1 MGIWTNY
8 LKKSL
13 PEDNDALM
21 LCDSSDGKNKQ
32 VLFSSFWNWVAKK
45 LNEAQLANLQT
56 TNKTLIGAVNELNSN
71 PTIKYAKVYGTSLTI
86 KNVRAAVHGI
96 IMIDK
101 LSTSFYISGSATIG
115 YSVTITQALEG
126 VIIDNDERTINI
138 KTEKTQLI
146 TCFYCELK

>member
-1 MGIWTNY
+1 MGIWTKYN
-8 LKKSL
+8 KKSL
-13 PEDNDALM
+13 PEDSDALM

-101 LSTSFYISGSATIG
+101 LSTIFYISGSATIG
-115 YSVTITQALEG
+115 YSVTIAQALEG

>member
-1 MGIWTNY
+1 
-8 LKKSL
+8 
-13 PEDNDALM
+13 M